1 MPSRVQATTELDGS
15 EKIGE
20 MIPKWVA
27 DAVLYHR
34 IPAPPELKCAFV
46 LLPAE
51 VGPEP

>member
-1 MPSRVQATTELDGS
+1 MPSRAQATTELDGS

-34 IPAPPELKCAFV
+34 IPAPAELKCAFV
-46 LLPAE
+46 LLPTE
-51 VGPEP
+51 VGP